1 MLNVLVLSL
10 SRYIPP
16 ASDDSED
23 NASVT
28 YKPLHCIPTNPVPAE
43 PSPTSPNQPG
53 GLPVNMSMQNLAA
66 GSQHARHSPIV
77 LLLPRKTP
85 TTKEYNLMLLFIK

>member
-1 MLNVLVLSL
+1 MLHLLILSL

-23 NASVT
+23 NVSVT
-28 YKPLHCIPTNPVPAE
+28 YKTLHCISTNPVPAK

-53 GLPVNMSMQNLAA
+53 GLPVNMSMPNVAT
-66 GSQHARHSPIV
+66 GSQHARHSPSPLIT
-77 LLLPRKTP
+77 RKDS
-85 TTKEYNLMLLFIK
+85 ND